1 MNAAATHPSH
11 RSDDFSRGLG
21 VLLFRNRSMG
31 RALSFFVLL
40 AILLWLFLV
49 LSGLLVMHTQSE
61 LGAAITYG
69 WAWSLLEVVGRDAGQ
84 WPVWTTGGWQKWPP
98 SAIQSEPWFQDTA
111 AAVGHTF
118 LWSLLLAT
126 AATIPLAIGAHRA
139 VKSFGRRMLT
149 GKYLRGAVKL
159 EDQELARLVRRKRQ
173 ATPIRI
179 GNIPL
184 PAGTECEH
192 LAFIG
197 APGTGKSQAIM
208 GLLDAIR
215 ERGDAAVIYDSK
227 GTFTSHYYDQQR
239 GDILLNP
246 LDARSPSWTPWA
258 EIEDEMDA
266 DRVAHALIP
275 AGDHSTPFFHDTARA
290 MLSAALSKMLRRKG
304 QEPSLE
310 QLLQLLLH
318 ASPEEREVFYRDTD
332 VVQIFDQGGERM
344 RVSVEQNLRTYLR
357 TLRHLPLAE
366 KDDGSDFSILR
377 HIQGIDQR
385 DRQPWLFLPS
395 PLRVKHTAIQPLL
408 TCWMDCAAAAILS
421 LGERRERRC
430 WIILDEVKSLYR
442 LPSLPDLMA
451 EGRGF
456 GACVV
461 LGFQDLAQLRDVY
474 GPDAAKTMSA
484 VLSTKVLFKIADPE
498 TAKWAADVLGEV
510 EEEVVKES
518 TRYDAAG
525 DTPKGVQ
532 LAAQRVIRHLVMP
545 AQLQRQPPFTCWV
558 QLSGEWPVA
567 QTRLPHP
574 ATLQRQVI
582 AHPIDPADPERS
594 YAARIADV
602 PDTPPNAAE
611 PAAAT
616 GAAAGQPMAASA
628 AASTIGKEDNGTA
641 ATPATANAGTP
652 VDSSTKKTGP
662 KGEGGC

>member
-1 MNAAATHPSH
+1 MSTVATHPNH

-31 RALSFFVLL
+31 RALTLFVLL
-40 AILLWLFLV
+40 ALLLWLFLV
-49 LSGLLVMHTQSE
+49 LSGVLVLHTQSE
-61 LGAAITYG
+61 IGAALTYG
-69 WAWSLLEVVGRDAGQ
+69 WATLLLEITGRDLGQ
-84 WPVWTTGGWQKWPP
+84 WPVWTTAGWESWRP
-98 SAIQSEPWFQDTA
+98 SEIHAQPWFQDISGE
-111 AAVGHTF
+111 VGRTL

-126 AATIPLAIGAHRA
+126 GAIIPLALGAHRA
-139 VKSFGRRMLT
+139 LKSFGRRMLT

-179 GNIPL
+179 GTIPL

-227 GTFTSHYYDQQR
+227 GTFTAYYYDARR

-246 LDARSPSWTPWA
+246 LDDRSPAWTPWA

-266 DRVAHALIP
+266 DRLAKALIP
-275 AGDHSTPFFHDTARA
+275 AGDHSTPFFADTARA
-290 MLSAALSKMLRRKG
+290 MLSAALSKMLPRHGRK
-304 QEPSLE
+304 PSLE
-310 QLLQLLLH
+310 QLLHLLLH
-318 ASPEEREVFYRDTD
+318 GSPEEREAFFRNTD
-332 VVQIFDQGGERM
+332 VVQIFDKGGERM

-357 TLRHLPLAE
+357 ALRHLPLAE
-366 KDDGSDFSILR
+366 KGDGEPFSILR

-385 DRQPWLFLPS
+385 ERQPWLFLPS
-395 PLRVKHTAIQPLL
+395 PLRVKHTSIQPLL
-408 TCWMDCAAAAILS
+408 TCWIDCAAAALLS

-430 WIILDEVKSLYR
+430 WVIVDEVKSLYR

-474 GPDAAKTMSA
+474 GPDAAKSMSA
-484 VLSTKVLFKIADPE
+484 VLGTKVLFKIADPE
-498 TAKWAADVLGEV
+498 TARWGADVLGEV

-532 LAAQRVIRHLVMP
+532 LASQRVVRHLVMP
-545 AQLQRQPPFTCWV
+545 AQLQRQPAFTCWV
-558 QLSGEWPVA
+558 QLSGEWPIA

-582 AHPIDPADPERS
+582 APSIAPADPERS

-602 PDTPPNAAE
+602 PDTPPNGAE

-616 GAAAGQPMAASA
+616 ASAADPPIPTSTAAAAG
-628 AASTIGKEDNGTA
+628 KEHNATA
-641 ATPATANAGTP
+641 ATTASPNTGTP
-652 VDSSTKKTGP
+652 VGSSVKAGYS
-662 KGEGGC
+662 KGADGC

>member
-1 MNAAATHPSH
+1 MNAAATHPNH

-31 RALSFFVLL
+31 RALTLFVLL
-40 AILLWLFLV
+40 TVLLWLFLV
-49 LSGLLVMHTQSE
+49 LSGVFVLHTQAE
-61 LGAAITYG
+61 IGAALTYG
-69 WAWSLLEVVGRDAGQ
+69 WAGLLLELTGRDLGQ
-84 WPVWTTGGWQKWPP
+84 WPVWTTAGWEKWYP
-98 SAIQSEPWFQDTA
+98 SEIRAQPSLQNSA
-111 AAVGHTF
+111 GAVGRTL
-118 LWSLLLAT
+118 LWSLVLAT
-126 AATIPLAIGAHRA
+126 VATIPLSIGAHRG

-159 EDQELARLVRRKRQ
+159 EDQELARLVRKKRQ

-179 GNIPL
+179 GSIPL
-184 PAGTECEH
+184 PAGSECEH

-227 GTFTSHYYDQQR
+227 GTFTAYYYDAQR

-246 LDARSPSWTPWA
+246 LDKRSPAWTPWA

-266 DRVAHALIP
+266 DRLAKALIP
-275 AGDHSTPFFHDTARA
+275 AGDHSTPFFSDTARA
-290 MLSAALSKMLRRKG
+290 MLSAAFSKMLPRRG
-304 QEPSLE
+304 REPSLE

-318 ASPEEREVFYRDTD
+318 GSPEKREAFYRNTD
-332 VVQIFDQGGERM
+332 VTQIFDRGGERM

-357 TLRHLPLAE
+357 SLRHLPLAE
-366 KDDGSDFSILR
+366 KGDGEQFSILR
-377 HIQGIDQR
+377 HIQGIDR
-385 DRQPWLFLPS
+385 RERQPWLFLPS
-395 PLRVKHTAIQPLL
+395 PLRVKHTSIQPLL

-430 WIILDEVKSLYR
+430 WVIVDEVKSLYR

-474 GPDAAKTMSA
+474 GPDAAKSMSA
-484 VLSTKVLFKIADPE
+484 VLGTKVLFKIADPE
-498 TAKWAADVLGEV
+498 TAKWGADVLGEV
-510 EEEVVKES
+510 EEEIVKES

-532 LAAQRVIRHLVMP
+532 LASQRVIRHLVMP
-545 AQLQRQPPFTCWV
+545 AQLQRQPAFTCWV
-558 QLSGEWPVA
+558 QLSGEWPIA

-574 ATLQRQVI
+574 ATLQREVI
-582 AHPIDPADPERS
+582 APQIAPADPERS

-602 PDTPPNAAE
+602 PDLPPAPETA
-611 PAAAT
+611 PAAGTAASQP
-616 GAAAGQPMAASA
+616 GAASTAASA
-628 AASTIGKEDNGTA
+628 TGKDDNDTA
-641 ATPATANAGTP
+641 ATAPPTAGTP
-652 VDSSTKKTGP
+652 VAAGMKAGRGMGK
-662 KGEGGC
+662 GGC

>member
-1 MNAAATHPSH
+1 MNATATHPNH

-31 RALSFFVLL
+31 RALTLFVLL
-40 AILLWLFLV
+40 ALLLWLFLV
-49 LSGLLVMHTQSE
+49 LSGVLVLHTQSE
-61 LGAAITYG
+61 IGAALTYG
-69 WAWSLLEVVGRDAGQ
+69 WATLLLEITGRDLGQ
-84 WPVWTTGGWQKWPP
+84 WPVWTTAGWESWRP
-98 SAIQSEPWFQDTA
+98 SEIRAQPWFQDISGE
-111 AAVGHTF
+111 VGRTL

-126 AATIPLAIGAHRA
+126 AAIIPLAFGAHRA
-139 VKSFGRRMLT
+139 LKSFGRRMLT

-179 GNIPL
+179 GSIPL

-227 GTFTSHYYDQQR
+227 GTFTAYYYDPRR

-246 LDARSPSWTPWA
+246 LDKRSPAWTPWA

-266 DRVAHALIP
+266 DRLAKALIP
-275 AGDHSTPFFHDTARA
+275 AGDHSTPFFADTARA
-290 MLSAALSKMLRRKG
+290 MLSAALSRILPRHSR
-304 QEPSLE
+304 EPSLE
-310 QLLQLLLH
+310 QLLHLLLH
-318 ASPEEREVFYRDTD
+318 GSPEEREAFFRNTD
-332 VVQIFDQGGERM
+332 VVQIFDKGGERM

-357 TLRHLPLAE
+357 ALRHLPLAE
-366 KDDGSDFSILR
+366 KGDGEPFSILR

-385 DRQPWLFLPS
+385 ERQPWLFLPS
-395 PLRVKHTAIQPLL
+395 PLRVKHTSIQPLL
-408 TCWMDCAAAAILS
+408 TCWIDCAAAAILS

-430 WIILDEVKSLYR
+430 WVIVDEVKSLYR

-474 GPDAAKTMSA
+474 GPDAAKSMSA
-484 VLSTKVLFKIADPE
+484 VLGTKVLFKIADPE
-498 TAKWAADVLGEV
+498 TARWGADVLGEV

-532 LAAQRVIRHLVMP
+532 LASQRVVRHLVMP
-545 AQLQRQPPFTCWV
+545 AQLQRQPAFTCWV
-558 QLSGEWPVA
+558 QLSGEWPIA

-574 ATLQRQVI
+574 ATLQREVI
-582 AHPIDPADPERS
+582 APQIAPADPERS

-602 PDTPPNAAE
+602 PDMPPGAPE
-611 PAAAT
+611 PAPAT
-616 GAAAGQPMAASA
+616 GAAASQPGVASIA
-628 AASTIGKEDNGTA
+628 EGSTSKDGND
-641 ATPATANAGTP
+641 TPAPTAPGTGTP
-652 VDSSTKKTGP
+652 VHSGTTKPGS
-662 KGEGGC
+662 EGGGGC

>member
-31 RALSFFVLL
+31 RALTLFVLL
-40 AILLWLFLV
+40 AALLWLFLV
-49 LSGLLVMHTQSE
+49 LSGVLIFHTQNE
-61 LGAAITYG
+61 IGVALTYS
-69 WAWSLLEVVGRDAGQ
+69 WAGLLLELTGRDLGE
-84 WPVWTTGGWQKWPP
+84 WPVWTTGGWQPWPP
-98 SAIQSEPWFQDTA
+98 SAIRAEPWFQDTA
-111 AAVGHTF
+111 AEVRHTF

-126 AATIPLAIGAHRA
+126 IATIPLSIGTHRA

-159 EDQELARLVRRKRQ
+159 EDQELARLVRKKRL

-179 GNIPL
+179 GSIPL
-184 PAGTECEH
+184 PAGSECEH

-208 GLLDAIR
+208 GLLDRVR

-227 GTFTSHYYDQQR
+227 GTFTGHYYDGAR

-246 LDARSPSWTPWA
+246 LDKRSPAWTPWA

-266 DRVAHALIP
+266 DRLAKALIP
-275 AGDHSTPFFHDTARA
+275 AGDHSTPFFSDTARA
-290 MLSAALSKMLRRKG
+290 MLSAALSKMLPRRG
-304 QEPSLE
+304 FEPSLE

-318 ASPEEREVFYRDTD
+318 GSPEEREAFYRNTD
-332 VVQIFDQGGERM
+332 VVQIFDKGGERM

-357 TLRHLPLAE
+357 SLRHLPLAE
-366 KDDGSDFSILR
+366 TGDGEPFSILR
-377 HIQGIDQR
+377 HIQAIDR
-385 DRQPWLFLPS
+385 RERQPWLFLPS
-395 PLRVKHTAIQPLL
+395 PLRVKHTSIQPLL

-430 WIILDEVKSLYR
+430 WVIVDEVKSLYR

-474 GPDAAKTMSA
+474 GPDAAKSMSA
-484 VLSTKVLFKIADPE
+484 VLGTKVLFKIADPE
-498 TAKWAADVLGEV
+498 TAKWGADVLGEV

-532 LAAQRVIRHLVMP
+532 LASQRVIRHLVMP
-545 AQLQRQPPFTCWV
+545 AQLQRQPAFTCWV
-558 QLSGEWPVA
+558 QLSGEWPIA

-582 AHPIDPADPERS
+582 APSIAPADPERS

-602 PDTPPNAAE
+602 PDLPPNLPLPE
-611 PAAAT
+611 PAAPAV
-616 GAAAGQPMAASA
+616 AGPPIPAST
-628 AASTIGKEDNGTA
+628 AASTTGKEDSGS
-641 ATPATANAGTP
+641 ATSPASANTSAP
-652 VDSSTKKTGP
+652 VNSGMKTTHS
-662 KGEGGC
+662 KGGGGC

>member
-1 MNAAATHPSH
+1 MSTVATHPNH

-31 RALSFFVLL
+31 RALTLFVLL
-40 AILLWLFLV
+40 ALLLWLFLV
-49 LSGLLVMHTQSE
+49 LSGVLVLHTQSE
-61 LGAAITYG
+61 IGAALTYG
-69 WAWSLLEVVGRDAGQ
+69 WATLLLEITGRDLGQ
-84 WPVWTTGGWQKWPP
+84 WPVWTTAGWESWRP
-98 SAIQSEPWFQDTA
+98 SEIHAQPWFQDISGE
-111 AAVGHTF
+111 VGRTL

-126 AATIPLAIGAHRA
+126 AAIIPLAFGAHRA
-139 VKSFGRRMLT
+139 LKSFGRRMLT
-149 GKYLRGAVKL
+149 GKYLRGAVML
-159 EDQELARLVRRKRQ
+159 EDQELARLVRRKHQ
-173 ATPIRI
+173 ATPIRV
-179 GNIPL
+179 GSIPL

-227 GTFTSHYYDQQR
+227 GTFTAYYYDPRR

-246 LDARSPSWTPWA
+246 LDDRSPAWTPWA

-266 DRVAHALIP
+266 DRLAKALIP
-275 AGDHSTPFFHDTARA
+275 AGDHSTPFFADTARA
-290 MLSAALSKMLRRKG
+290 MLSAALSKMLPRRG
-304 QEPSLE
+304 LEPSLE
-310 QLLQLLLH
+310 QLLHLLLH
-318 ASPEEREVFYRDTD
+318 GSPEEREAFFRNTD
-332 VVQIFDQGGERM
+332 VVQIFDRGGERM

-357 TLRHLPLAE
+357 ALRHLPLAE
-366 KDDGSDFSILR
+366 KNDGSEFSILR
-377 HIQGIDQR
+377 HIQNIDR
-385 DRQPWLFLPS
+385 CCRQPWLFLPS

-430 WIILDEVKSLYR
+430 WVILDEVKSLYR

-474 GPDAAKTMSA
+474 GPDAAKSMSA
-484 VLSTKVLFKIADPE
+484 VLGTKVLFKIADPE
-498 TAKWAADVLGEV
+498 TAKWGADVLGEV

-532 LAAQRVIRHLVMP
+532 LASQRVIRHLVMP

-558 QLSGEWPVA
+558 QLSGAWPIA

-582 AHPIDPADPERS
+582 APPIAPADPELS

-602 PDTPPNAAE
+602 PDTPPSTPE
-611 PAAAT
+611 PAPAT
-616 GAAAGQPMAASA
+616 GATATQPGVS
-628 AASTIGKEDNGTA
+628 STAEAPTGKDGNDIA
-641 ATPATANAGTP
+641 ATASPNAGTP
-652 VDSSTKKTGP
+652 VGSSVGAGYSG
-662 KGEGGC
+662 GEGGC

>member
-1 MNAAATHPSH
+1 MNAVATHPSH

-31 RALSFFVLL
+31 RALSLFVLL
-40 AILLWLFLV
+40 ACLLWLFLV
-49 LSGLLVMHTQSE
+49 FAGVLIFHTQSE
-61 LGAAITYG
+61 IGAALTHG
-69 WAWSLLEVVGRDAGQ
+69 WAWFLLEITGRDLGQ
-84 WPVWTTGGWQKWPP
+84 WPVWTTGGWESWRP
-98 SAIQSEPWFQDTA
+98 SEIRSEPWFSDNA
-111 AAVGHTF
+111 GEVGHTL
-118 LWSLLLAT
+118 LWGLLLAT
-126 AATIPLAIGAHRA
+126 VATTPLAIGAHRA
-139 VKSFGRRMLT
+139 VQSFGRRMLT

-159 EDQELARLVRRKRQ
+159 EDQELARLVRKKRL

-184 PAGTECEH
+184 PAGSECEH

-208 GLLDAIR
+208 GLLDRIR

-227 GTFTSHYYDQQR
+227 GTFTGHYYDAAR

-246 LDARSPSWTPWA
+246 LDKRSPAWTPWA
-258 EIEDEMDA
+258 ETLDEMDA
-266 DRVAHALIP
+266 DRLAQSLIP

-290 MLSAALSKMLRRKG
+290 MLSAALSKMLPRRG
-304 QEPSLE
+304 FEPSLE

-318 ASPEEREVFYRDTD
+318 GSPEQREAFYRNTD
-332 VVQIFDQGGERM
+332 VSQIFDQGGERM

-357 TLRHLPLAE
+357 SLRHLPLAE
-366 KDDGSDFSILR
+366 KGDGEQFSILR
-377 HIQGIDQR
+377 HIQGIDSR

-395 PLRVKHTAIQPLL
+395 PLRVKHTSIQPLL

-430 WIILDEVKSLYR
+430 WVIVDEVKSLYR

-474 GPDAAKTMSA
+474 GADAAKSMSA
-484 VLSTKVLFKIADPE
+484 VLGTKVLFKIADPE
-498 TAKWAADVLGEV
+498 TARWGADVLGEV
-510 EEEVVKES
+510 EEETVKES

-532 LAAQRVIRHLVMP
+532 LSAQRVQRHLVMP
-545 AQLQRQPPFTCWV
+545 AELLRQERFHCFV
-558 QLSGEWPVA
+558 QLSGAWPVA
-567 QTRLPHP
+567 QTTLPHP

-582 AHPIDPADPERS
+582 APSIAPADPERS

-602 PDTPPNAAE
+602 PDTPPADAGKDDSSTDE
-611 PAAAT
+611 ATLPKSKSTT
-616 GAAAGQPMAASA
+616 GAATSSGDAATSPAPSSA
-628 AASTIGKEDNGTA
+628 APPAIAPPASPAEAMKGKE
-641 ATPATANAGTP
+641 
-652 VDSSTKKTGP
+652 
-662 KGEGGC
+662 